1 MNHDHSPKIPV
12 ISLCSGCECF
22 GLALKEISSRF
33 CHIAYCER
41 EAYGIANLV
50 SKMEDGLLDEAPVFT
65 NLEQFPWGAFSEVMG
80 EGVLTFGWP
89 CQPVSHAGQRKATQD
104 ERWLFDIIADG
115 IAIMQPAVLF
125 AENVEGLLTAR
136 MPDGTL
142 VIRHCIERLERLRFR
157 VEIGLFSAEECG
169 APHRRKRVFIL
180 AYREGFDFP
189 GWLKQMENTNL
200 DGDGPGETS
209 KPKIPGRR
217 VQPETAGGMADA
229 RCSERWQNA
238 GPENHCQ
245 QGNESGRSKEAS
257 GTGECGKVE
266 SDMEN
271 SASQR
276 FGQGLSEPE
285 KQRRTSSI
293 DGTGNSVELGNST
306 SNDQC
311 RTSNREDGQREQ
323 AGGSGELADPEHN
336 AGSAQREFEPRE
348 RSDSEPEQNPEPRG
362 SSSGESMADTKSLD
376 GRTKLETGQSGC
388 GRTRSAGSDKLAHSA
403 EPGSQGLEGVEGNDG
418 EEQPAAQRGSAEP
431 VAHPEC
437 PHGELDRAHER
448 IRRIK
453 QSVSPIY
460 WPGFVARPG
469 EPQHDWEPSRVA
481 LPSSLFDLWNRIRK
495 NAPESI
501 RAKIA
506 EREKTE
512 GFLQTLRK
520 MGVRVD
526 GCTTELDNDSNTD
539 ELRLLGNGIYPAA
552 AIKAFLTLSERLLK

>member
-1 MNHDHSPKIPV
+1 
-12 ISLCSGCECF
+12 
-22 GLALKEISSRF
+22 
-33 CHIAYCER
+33 
-41 EAYGIANLV
+41 
-50 SKMEDGLLDEAPVFT
+50 MEDGLLDEAPVFT

-180 AYREGFDFP
+180 AYREGFDFA
-189 GWLKQMENTNL
+189 GWVKQMENTNL

-209 KPKIPGRR
+209 KPKSPGRR
-217 VQPETAGGMADA
+217 VQPETAGGMADS
-229 RCSERWQNA
+229 RCSERGQNA
-238 GPENHCQ
+238 GHE
-245 QGNESGRSKEAS
+245 
-257 GTGECGKVE
+257 
-266 SDMEN
+266 
-271 SASQR
+271 
-276 FGQGLSEPE
+276 
-285 KQRRTSSI
+285 
-293 DGTGNSVELGNST
+293 
-306 SNDQC
+306 
-311 RTSNREDGQREQ
+311 
-323 AGGSGELADPEHN
+323 
-336 AGSAQREFEPRE
+336 
-348 RSDSEPEQNPEPRG
+348 NPEPRG
-362 SSSGESMADTKSLD
+362 SSSGESMADTMLVRQRESYDKECSIPRQNPRED
-376 GRTKLETGQSGC
+376 IGR
-388 GRTRSAGSDKLAHSA
+388 GSNEPSIELAHSA
-403 EPGSQGLEGVEGNDG
+403 KPGSQGRQGIEGNDG
-418 EEQPAAQRGSAEP
+418 DEP
-431 VAHPEC
+431 MAHPEC
-437 PHGELDRAHER
+437 PQGELDRAHER

-552 AIKAFLTLSERLLK
+552 AVKAFLTLAEKLFNER

>member
-1 MNHDHSPKIPV
+1 
-12 ISLCSGCECF
+12 
-22 GLALKEISSRF
+22 
-33 CHIAYCER
+33 
-41 EAYGIANLV
+41 
-50 SKMEDGLLDEAPVFT
+50 MEDGLLDEAPVFT
-65 NLEQFPWGAFSEVMG
+65 NLEQFPWGAFSEIMG

-89 CQPVSHAGQRKATQD
+89 CQPVSHAGQRKATED

-209 KPKIPGRR
+209 KPESPGRR
-217 VQPETAGGMADA
+217 VQPETAGG
-229 RCSERWQNA
+229 EL
-238 GPENHCQ
+238 
-245 QGNESGRSKEAS
+245 
-257 GTGECGKVE
+257 
-266 SDMEN
+266 EN

-276 FGQGLSEPE
+276 FGQGVSEPE

-293 DGTGNSVELGNST
+293 DGTGNSVELGNTT
-306 SNDQC
+306 SDDQC
-311 RTSNREDGQREQ
+311 RTSDREDGQREQ

-348 RSDSEPEQNPEPRG
+348 RSDSEPEQNPESRG
-362 SSSGESMADTKSLD
+362 SSSGESMSDTMLVRQRESYDKECSIPRQNPRED
-376 GRTKLETGQSGC
+376 IGR
-388 GRTRSAGSDKLAHSA
+388 GSNEPSIELAHSA
-403 EPGSQGLEGVEGNDG
+403 KPGSQGRQGIKGNDG
-418 EEQPAAQRGSAEP
+418 EEQPTTQRGSAEP

-437 PHGELDRAHER
+437 PQGELDRAHER

-460 WPGFVARPG
+460 WPGFVSRPG

-495 NAPESI
+495 TAPESI

-512 GFLQTLRK
+512 GFLSTLLK